1 MISFKQYITE
11 LYISPH
17 NGAKYG
23 QVIFLVGGA
32 GSGKSTAIRKFINST
47 NYKIINP
54 DDLKALLIR
63 AGKKGSP
70 AFAEVGN
77 IDPNTPTGS
86 QEIHKFMRDK
96 KIGPKRA
103 KIMMAAL
110 ADVKTLPNL
119 LFDRTFS
126 FAGEFKKISQGLIKV
141 GYKSENIHVVFV
153 MTDVEMAVKRN
164 LERSRS
170 LPTEIVRGTNVEAK
184 KRFAELFF
192 KRAKGAVANG
202 DYYIIINRGEKAIQ
216 VKTAGKSITTA
227 SKIANKV
234 ANLTGLRGTTK

>member
-1 MISFKQYITE
+1 MY
-11 LYISPH
+11 
-17 NGAKYG
+17 
-23 QVIFLVGGA
+23 
-32 GSGKSTAIRKFINST
+32 
-47 NYKIINP
+47 
-54 DDLKALLIR
+54 
-63 AGKKGSP
+63 
-70 AFAEVGN
+70 
-77 IDPNTPTGS
+77 
-86 QEIHKFMRDK
+86 
-96 KIGPKRA
+96 
-103 KIMMAAL
+103 
-110 ADVKTLPNL
+110 
-119 LFDRTFS
+119 DRTFS
-126 FAGEFKKISQGLIKV
+126 FAGEFKKISQGLIKA

-192 KRAKGAVANG
+192 KRAKGAAANG